1 MMMMVMMMMMMMMF
15 TAFKSGVLRG
25 HAYIYTQLGM
35 CIYKKDNELY
45 NIIYM

>member
-1 MMMMVMMMMMMMMF
+1 MF

-25 HAYIYTQLGM
+25 HAYIYIPLRGQLKNAQLGM